1 MKITHREKNRIKKLH
16 ESYRGWNGSL
26 IREDE
31 DKSWMGDEPVEGQA
45 QNQWKPHTP
54 QPGDPYDGKGRGNRA
69 LGNLIIKKYQKK
81 NGDMVIKHF
90 FVSRDNPDFKVTL
103 CGISDNFAHLI
114 GNPNGLVEIFWL
126 GMDTPND
133 GKPNSRC
140 ASIVDLQMKEYKE
153 PEKEEVD
160 DWWNNEITE
169 SRLKKKVLKEQ
180 TGELKG
186 LRELGDYLELLIDKR
201 WISLE
206 IAQRIFDLSVI
217 DVDYLLDNI
226 MDWCEGED

>member
-1 MKITHREKNRIKKLH
+1 MK
-16 ESYRGWNGSL
+16 
-26 IREDE
+26 
-31 DKSWMGDEPVEGQA
+31 
-45 QNQWKPHTP
+45 
-54 QPGDPYDGKGRGNRA
+54 
-69 LGNLIIKKYQKK
+69 
-81 NGDMVIKHF
+81 
-90 FVSRDNPDFKVTL
+90 
-103 CGISDNFAHLI
+103 AHI
-114 GNPNGLVEIFWL
+114 
-126 GMDTPND
+126 
-133 GKPNSRC
+133 
-140 ASIVDLQMKEYKE
+140 E